1 MNRDTYTPLNITA
14 YEQSVNRVLLHPA
27 AEIKDGV
34 FQDPE
39 QLGVRQAN
47 VVIELT
53 SDGKTEFVSREED
66 KKKGIPEQHM
76 DKIVTVNISKKL
88 SKALYDKIKTL
99 LIDPNIINRR
109 IYVKVGD
116 KANIS
121 VTEEDIKEYLN
132 VIG

>member
-1 MNRDTYTPLNITA
+1 
-14 YEQSVNRVLLHPA
+14 
-27 AEIKDGV
+27 
-34 FQDPE
+34 
-39 QLGVRQAN
+39 
-47 VVIELT
+47 LT

-88 SKALYDKIKTL
+88 SGSLYDKIKTL

-116 KANIS
+116 KTNIS